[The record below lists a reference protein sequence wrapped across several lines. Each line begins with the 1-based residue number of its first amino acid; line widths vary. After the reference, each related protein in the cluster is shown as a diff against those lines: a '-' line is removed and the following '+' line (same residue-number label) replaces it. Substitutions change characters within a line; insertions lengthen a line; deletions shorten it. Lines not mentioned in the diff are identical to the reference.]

1 MVSEYKIVGDI
12 MKLGDMQIDYE
23 VGTNYNF
30 LEKRKQIKEGK
41 RLLQLHP
48 KYEILKKDRDVKTE
62 SDYYFD
68 VLIAYLK
75 DCILEKDPE
84 ANKLYNEIYQ
94 KHLDM
99 WDGCGGEE
107 MISPLEL
114 NSAFLKLYNNLLRER
129 ENPGILEKERQERI
143 AKQEQLQ
150 IQSKIRD
157 RLAQQELQQDLA
169 NGTRVLCP
177 YCKSADT
184 KKLTALNR
192 AVSVSLVGAASGKI
206 GKQWHCNHC
215 GSDF

>member
-1 MVSEYKIVGDI
+1 MR
-12 MKLGDMQIDYE
+12 LGDMQIDYE
-23 VGTNYNF
+23 IGTNYNF
-30 LEKRKQIKEGK
+30 FEKRKQVKEGK
-41 RLLQLHP
+41 RILSLHP
-48 KYEILKKDRDVKTE
+48 EYKVLKKDRDVKSE

-75 DCILEKDPE
+75 DCILESDYE
-84 ANKLYNEIYQ
+84 ANKLYNEIHQ

-99 WDGCGGEE
+99 WEGCGGED

-114 NSAFLKLYNNLLRER
+114 NMAFLKLYHNLLRER
-129 ENPGILEKERQERI
+129 ENPGVLEKERKEHEAEQEKIEQRHI
-143 AKQEQLQ
+143 ANE
-150 IQSKIRD
+150 IHE
-157 RLAQQELQQDLA
+157 QQELQRDLA
-169 NGTRVLCP
+169 SGTRVICP

-184 KKLTALNR
+184 KKISTLNR